1 MFRLGEEIKMP
12 VPNKSIVTVRFDG
25 LMLFVLDERKGE
37 CEAKI
42 CTAAHDHE
50 LKITVFR
57 SGGEQYYGPFGL
69 GDIKG
74 FHQISLQVNGGSQNG
89 SSKLVK
95 DSSYDLLINLAGE
108 DFYSSKAEIKE
119 GRYEASFII
128 KNGKIGAGN
137 VAADCNKV
145 NLDAFKDVSF
155 YISETE
161 WDELVARKRDQDPE
175 SVAKLN
181 PFAKDV
187 IVSIEMEEG
196 QDFKIISKDGKLKVG
211 PLPFKSGENY
221 DVEIKFSDATPLT
234 RLKDCMGFAH
244 HSEAVKPDGSLTY
257 GIFRPLS
264 AEESDPGCCKLGCF
278 PPTSA

>member
-25 LMLFVLDERKGE
+25 LLLFLLDERKEE

-50 LKITVFR
+50 LKITVFK

-69 GDIKG
+69 EDIKG
-74 FHQISLQVNGGSQNG
+74 FHQINLQVNGGSQNG

-108 DFYSSKAEIKE
+108 DFYSSKAQIKE

-137 VAADCNKV
+137 IAADCNKV

-161 WDELVARKRDQDPE
+161 WDELVARKKDQDPE
-175 SVAKLN
+175 SMAKLS

-196 QDFKIISKDGKLKVG
+196 QNFKITSKDGKLKVG

-221 DVEIKFSDATPLT
+221 DVEIKFSDAGPLT

-257 GIFRPLS
+257 AIFRPLS
-264 AEESDPGCCKLGCF
+264 AEETDVGCCKSGCF